1 MLKYLIAY
9 LIAAVVFIFGTITLT
24 GTALAQNRVALV
36 VGNSE
41 YGSNGVL
48 KNPEFDAKAVSLKLS
63 SLGFKVVEG
72 YNLDYDDMRET
83 IRQFARESRNAE
95 LTVFYYAGH
104 GIAVDNVNYMIPVD
118 AKMDDAVDW
127 EFEVYALPDVL
138 KLINRSDGAS
148 LVFLDACRNNPMA
161 EKLALA
167 RGMSTRSLSTRG
179 LSPVA
184 FKTLGTSGSV
194 IAYATEPGQ
203 VALDGEGDNSP
214 FTTALLRHI
223 GTANVDFAALT
234 SLITRDVL
242 EMTDGQQRPRF
253 DVSLTGPLILNQVN
267 TPTETLQTAAVNP
280 TVPIQSGGG
289 FEVEKI
295 IFDTA
300 RTSGDAA
307 DYQAYIDAFPN
318 GAFAVLARNAMQRQ
332 QGVTDGS
339 SGDTQVAALNGGNQG
354 GLSEATQS
362 YRGIDPL
369 ILTITPA
376 ARAGASS
383 KATEDLLALTR
394 VQRKEMQLRL
404 NLSGNSVGRPDGI
417 VGKGTRRGIS
427 SWQAMVGYA
436 PTGYVNAVQHQ
447 TLVANTE
454 AAFVQ
459 HMAANPN
466 ALVHRSSGKR
476 RKKSNNG
483 FGAFLGGLAVGALLS
498 R

>member
-1 MLKYLIAY
+1 MLKYLIT
-9 LIAAVVFIFGTITLT
+9 AAMFICGTIGLT
-24 GTALAQNRVALV
+24 GTAVAEKRVALV

-48 KNPEFDAKAVSLKLS
+48 KNPEVDAKAVSRKLS
-63 SLGFKVVEG
+63 SLGFRVIEG
-72 YNLDYDDMRET
+72 YNLDYDEMRET
-83 IRQFARESRNAE
+83 VREFARETRDAD

-104 GIAVDNVNYMIPVD
+104 GIAVDNVNYMIPID
-118 AKMDDAVDW
+118 ARMDDAVDW

-138 KLINRSDGAS
+138 KLINRSNGAS

-223 GTANVDFAALT
+223 GTANADFASLT

-242 EMTDGQQRPRF
+242 EMTEGQQRPRF
-253 DVSLTGPLILNQVN
+253 DVSLTGPLVLNRVD
-267 TPTETLQTAAVNP
+267 TPTVTSQTEAVSP
-280 TVPIQSGGG
+280 PVPVASGASL
-289 FEVEKI
+289 EIEKI
-295 IFDTA
+295 IFETA

-318 GAFAVLARNAMQRQ
+318 GAFAVLARNAMQRL
-332 QGVTDGS
+332 QGVTDSS
-339 SGDTQVAALNGGNQG
+339 SGDTQVASLDTGNQE
-354 GLSEATQS
+354 GLSETTRS
-362 YRGIDPL
+362 YRGTDPL

-383 KATEDLLALTR
+383 KATENLLALSKT
-394 VQRKEMQLRL
+394 QRKETQLRL
-404 NLSGNSVGRPDGI
+404 TLSGNNVGRPDGVI
-417 VGKGTRRGIS
+417 GNGTRRGIS

-436 PTGYVNAVQHQ
+436 PTGYLNAVQHQ
-447 TLVANTE
+447 TLVANTQV
-454 AAFVQ
+454 AFVQ

-476 RKKSNNG
+476 RKKSNNNG
-483 FGAFLGGLAVGALLS
+483 LGAFLGGLAVGALIS